1 MERKTVRD
9 AAKIAAEIHV
19 SGADVRA
26 DSDLAVR
33 VLRFEPALRTVRAIA
48 GQSEESAAFLALVRL
63 VVIRVRH
70 GIHSG
75 CDAAAAGTAF
85 LARLRSER
93 HERGRVVLAHVSAP
107 QVQFAHRADLIRLDD
122 RSDGRMRKVGGG
134 PVVSGEFDAITGE
147 SLRSADDV
155 GLIIRTDAHP
165 VPARAGLESAG
176 QQVAFAFTVEVDGLV
191 MSRIP
196 HPQRAAVELHSR
208 VRGLGAL
215 EDGAR
220 KDVAFEL
227 ACRHL
232 VGRDSAS
239 RDLDGRHTVCREL
252 VGGDGTSDNLGR
264 IDRISSQFIRVHR
277 ASRQGSSGHG
287 ISRNLSGLDLVDVE
301 QRHGHVF
308 RDLELRRR
316 DRVGC
321 NLVGRD
327 GQCDDIPRLHRISRQ
342 FASGHRIGNQ
352 LLGRDRVCRQL
363 VRRDGIGLDL
373 LRRH

>member
-1 MERKTVRD
+1 M
-9 AAKIAAEIHV
+9 
-19 SGADVRA
+19 
-26 DSDLAVR
+26 
-33 VLRFEPALRTVRAIA
+33 
-48 GQSEESAAFLALVRL
+48 
-63 VVIRVRH
+63 
-70 GIHSG
+70 
-75 CDAAAAGTAF
+75 
-85 LARLRSER
+85 
-93 HERGRVVLAHVSAP
+93 
-107 QVQFAHRADLIRLDD
+107 
-122 RSDGRMRKVGGG
+122 
-134 PVVSGEFDAITGE
+134 
-147 SLRSADDV
+147 
-155 GLIIRTDAHP
+155 
-165 VPARAGLESAG
+165 PARAGLERAR
-176 QQVAFAFTVEVDGLV
+176 QNVRLALAVEIDGLFV
-191 MSRIP
+191 VGIP
-196 HPQRAAVELHSR
+196 HLQGGRIELHSR

-252 VGGDGTSDNLGR
+252 VGGDRTSDNLGR

-287 ISRNLSGLDLVDVE
+287 ISRNLSGLNLVDGE
-301 QRHGHVF
+301 QRHGHIL
-308 RDLELRRR
+308 RDLQLARGHGI
-316 DRVGC
+316 GC